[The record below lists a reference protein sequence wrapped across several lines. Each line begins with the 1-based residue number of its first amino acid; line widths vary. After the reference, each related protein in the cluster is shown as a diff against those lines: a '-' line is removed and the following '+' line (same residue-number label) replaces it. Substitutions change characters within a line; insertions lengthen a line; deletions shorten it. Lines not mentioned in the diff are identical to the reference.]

1 MYSVQS
7 PTRARSRRKSIES
20 DHMTQKL
27 LSDWSNYLSVGRVW
41 SRIMTIEIFE
51 PIKNRQN
58 ILTVIN
64 AGLKQMR
71 EKDVWSFLDPAQ
83 AQY

>member
-1 MYSVQS
+1 MYSVQV
-7 PTRARSRRKSIES
+7 
-20 DHMTQKL
+20 TQKL
-27 LSDWSNYLSVGRVW
+27 FSDWSNYLSVGRVR
-41 SRIMTIEIFE
+41 SRIMIIEIFE

-83 AQY
+83 AQYWFKTF